1 MNTGLERRKVFITGA
16 SRGIG
21 RKVKETFE
29 QCGSIVTAPGRAQL
43 DLSDREKIC
52 DYLDAN
58 EDLYPDIFDMI
69 KTDKKVEGN
78 RISFVMPNRKSHLI
92 VYPMDIDKRLETMFL
107 DYIGETHEYYSN

>member
-1 MNTGLERRKVFITGA
+1 MNTGLEKRKVFITGA
-16 SRGIG
+16 GRGIG

-69 KTDKKVEGN
+69 KKRNSAKGIRLTVSLGRKKFRTGKLAIYE
-78 RISFVMPNRKSHLI
+78 K
-92 VYPMDIDKRLETMFL
+92 
-107 DYIGETHEYYSN
+107 